1 MSEAFTTS
9 TARNIFYGGTLFF
22 LLVFL
27 ALTYQTEQSIPSR
40 DKREMLSDPRV
51 AAGKKIWETHN
62 CIGCHTL
69 LGEGAYFAPELG
81 NVVKRLGSE
90 EAVKA
95 FIQSRPVE
103 RHPGAA
109 QHAAVQFHG
118 RATRR
123 DRRVPELRVA
133 NQHRQV
139 AAQHSGLIRTDQE
152 ITMQYKSQ
160 AVAKPYFIAAI
171 ALFVAQIL
179 FGLIM
184 GLQYVMGDF
193 LFPEIPFNVA
203 RMVHTNAL
211 IVWLLMGFMGA
222 AYYLIPEEA
231 ETELFSPKLAIA
243 LFWIFLV
250 AAGLTVVGYLTVP
263 YATLAK
269 MTGNDLLP
277 TMGREFLEQPLIT
290 KVGIVVVALA
300 FLFNITMTVLK
311 GRKTSIAT
319 VLLIGLWGLAIMFLF
334 SFVNPDNI
342 VRDKFYWWWVVH
354 LWVEGVWELILG
366 AILAFVLIKVT
377 GVDREIIEKWLY
389 VIVTLTLI
397 SGILGTGHHYYWI
410 GTPEYWQLIGSIFSA
425 LEPIPF
431 FGMTL
436 FAFNMVNRRRREHPN
451 KAATLWAL
459 GTGVMAFLGA
469 GVWGFLHTLSPVNYY
484 THGTQITAAHG
495 HMAFYGAYVMAVLT
509 IISYAMPIM
518 RGRAANSNKA
528 QVVEMWAFWLMTVSI
543 VFITL
548 FLTAAGIL
556 QVWLQRVS
564 DSPLPFMV
572 AQDQISLF
580 YWMREWSGVVFLIGL
595 CIYIWS
601 FFIPGEEKAKA

>member
-1 MSEAFTTS
+1 
-9 TARNIFYGGTLFF
+9 
-22 LLVFL
+22 
-27 ALTYQTEQSIPSR
+27 
-40 DKREMLSDPRV
+40 
-51 AAGKKIWETHN
+51 
-62 CIGCHTL
+62 
-69 LGEGAYFAPELG
+69 
-81 NVVKRLGSE
+81 
-90 EAVKA
+90 
-95 FIQSRPVE
+95 
-103 RHPGAA
+103 
-109 QHAAVQFHG
+109 
-118 RATRR
+118 
-123 DRRVPELRVA
+123 
-133 NQHRQV
+133 
-139 AAQHSGLIRTDQE
+139 
-152 ITMQYKSQ
+152 MQYKSQ

-193 LFPEIPFNVA
+193 LFPHIPFNVA

-231 ETELFSPKLAIA
+231 ETELYSPKLAIA

-290 KVGIVVVALA
+290 KLGIVVVALA
-300 FLFNITMTVLK
+300 FLFNISMTMLK

-334 SFVNPDNI
+334 SFVNPHNV

-377 GVDREIIEKWLY
+377 GVDREVIEKWLY

-410 GTPEYWQLIGSIFSA
+410 GTPESWQLIGSIFSA

-509 IISYAMPIM
+509 IISYAMPLM

-528 QVVEMWAFWLMTVSI
+528 QVVEMWAFWLMTISI

-572 AQDQISLF
+572 AQDSVSLF
-580 YWMREWSGVVFLIGL
+580 YWMREWSGVAFLVGL
-595 CIYIWS
+595 LVYIWS
-601 FFIPGEEKAKA
+601 FFIPGETKASS

>member
-1 MSEAFTTS
+1 
-9 TARNIFYGGTLFF
+9 
-22 LLVFL
+22 
-27 ALTYQTEQSIPSR
+27 
-40 DKREMLSDPRV
+40 
-51 AAGKKIWETHN
+51 
-62 CIGCHTL
+62 
-69 LGEGAYFAPELG
+69 
-81 NVVKRLGSE
+81 
-90 EAVKA
+90 
-95 FIQSRPVE
+95 
-103 RHPGAA
+103 
-109 QHAAVQFHG
+109 
-118 RATRR
+118 
-123 DRRVPELRVA
+123 
-133 NQHRQV
+133 
-139 AAQHSGLIRTDQE
+139 
-152 ITMQYKSQ
+152 MQYKSQ

-193 LFPEIPFNVA
+193 LFPHIPFNVA

-231 ETELFSPKLAIA
+231 ETELHSPGLAIA

-277 TMGREFLEQPLIT
+277 TMGREFLEQPLLT
-290 KVGIVVVALA
+290 KLGIVVVALA

-311 GRKTSIAT
+311 GRKTAINT

-334 SFVNPDNI
+334 SFYNPHNV

-377 GVDREIIEKWLY
+377 GVDREVIEKWLY
-389 VIVTLTLI
+389 VIITLTLVT
-397 SGILGTGHHYYWI
+397 GILGTGHHYYWI
-410 GTPEYWQLIGSIFSA
+410 GTPESWQLIGSVFSA

-431 FGMTL
+431 FAMTL

-469 GVWGFLHTLSPVNYY
+469 GVWGFLHTLAPVNYY

-495 HMAFYGAYVMAVLT
+495 HMAFYGAYVMAVIT
-509 IISYAMPIM
+509 MISYAMPLM

-528 QVVEMWAFWLMTVSI
+528 QVVEMWSFWLMTIAI

-595 CIYIWS
+595 LVYIWS
-601 FFIPGEEKAKA
+601 FFIPGEEKAAA

>member
-1 MSEAFTTS
+1 
-9 TARNIFYGGTLFF
+9 
-22 LLVFL
+22 
-27 ALTYQTEQSIPSR
+27 
-40 DKREMLSDPRV
+40 
-51 AAGKKIWETHN
+51 
-62 CIGCHTL
+62 
-69 LGEGAYFAPELG
+69 
-81 NVVKRLGSE
+81 
-90 EAVKA
+90 
-95 FIQSRPVE
+95 
-103 RHPGAA
+103 
-109 QHAAVQFHG
+109 
-118 RATRR
+118 
-123 DRRVPELRVA
+123 
-133 NQHRQV
+133 
-139 AAQHSGLIRTDQE
+139 
-152 ITMQYKSQ
+152 MQYKSQ

-184 GLQYVMGDF
+184 GLQYVWGDF
-193 LFPEIPFNVA
+193 LFPYIPFNVA

-222 AYYLIPEEA
+222 TYYLIPEEA

-263 YATLAK
+263 YARLAA

-277 TMGREFLEQPLIT
+277 TMGREFLEQPTIT
-290 KVGIVVVALA
+290 KLGIVVVALA
-300 FLFNITMTVLK
+300 FLFNVTLTVLK
-311 GRKTSIAT
+311 GRKTAINT
-319 VLLIGLWGLAIMFLF
+319 VLLIGLWGLAVLFLF
-334 SFVNPDNI
+334 SFVNPHNV

-366 AILAFVLIKVT
+366 SILAFVLIKIT
-377 GVDREIIEKWLY
+377 GVDREVIEKWLY
-389 VIVTLTLI
+389 VIITLTLVT
-397 SGILGTGHHYYWI
+397 GILGTGHHYYWI

-431 FGMTL
+431 FAMTL

-495 HMAFYGAYVMAVLT
+495 HMAFYGAYVMANLT
-509 IISYAMPIM
+509 LISYAMPIL
-518 RGRAANSNKA
+518 RGRAANGNKS
-528 QVVEMWAFWLMTVSI
+528 QVAEMWGFWLMTVSI

-564 DSPLPFMV
+564 ESPLPFMV
-572 AQDQISLF
+572 AQENVSLF
-580 YWMREWSGVVFLIGL
+580 YWMREWAGVIFLIGL
-595 CIYIWS
+595 VVYIWS
-601 FFIPGEEKAKA
+601 FFIPGEEKAA